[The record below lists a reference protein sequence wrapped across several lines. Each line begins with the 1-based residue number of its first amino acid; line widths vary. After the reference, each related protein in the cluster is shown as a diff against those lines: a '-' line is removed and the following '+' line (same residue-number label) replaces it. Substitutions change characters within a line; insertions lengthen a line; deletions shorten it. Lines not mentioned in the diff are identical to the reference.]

1 MRAAPSGNTTT
12 MEKSERF
19 CALLL
24 DDDICVMTVLS
35 KALRTAM
42 PDALILTARSIAE
55 AQMLVAEYKIH
66 FFLLDVQL
74 PDGTGMD
81 LLCDIQTTN
90 PLAKC
95 VIMTAAPLLE
105 YREQATS
112 LGVLRFMEKPVD
124 VKATC
129 KLAQEHRDCLI
140 NESAQVKS
148 SQFAALLSSLSSM
161 DIIQLKCLGRATQ
174 ALEFFAPQG
183 SGRIY
188 FYNGEIVHAE
198 TQNATGEAAFQ
209 QIVSWRGGRV
219 TEVPDATEPARTITV
234 HWQSLLLAAAQAID
248 EERSA
253 NPSEFPIHYQP

>member
-1 MRAAPSGNTTT
+1 

-19 CALLL
+19 CVLLL

-42 PDALILTARSIAE
+42 PDALILTARSIGE
-55 AQMLVAEYKIH
+55 TQMLVSEYKIH
-66 FFLLDVQL
+66 FFLLDVHL
-74 PDGTGMD
+74 PDGTGID
-81 LLCDIQTTN
+81 LLCDILTTN

-95 VIMTAAPLLE
+95 VIMTAAPLPE
-105 YREQATS
+105 YREQAAS

-124 VKATC
+124 VKAIC
-129 KLAQEHRDCLI
+129 ALGQEHRDSLI

-148 SQFAALLSSLSSM
+148 SQFAAMLSSLSSM

-174 ALEFFAPQG
+174 SLEFIAPQG
-183 SGRIY
+183 SGRVY
-188 FYNGEIVHAE
+188 FYKGEIVHAE
-198 TQNATGEAAFQ
+198 TQNATGETAFQ

-219 TEVPDATEPARTITV
+219 TEMPDAAEPVRTITM

-248 EERSA
+248 EGRA
-253 NPSEFPIHYQP
+253 TNASEFPTHYQP